1 MAAYSGKP
9 DAVDYSYSHPSISG
23 LVAAGIRLAC
33 RYLSHNSDK
42 NLTASEAQA
51 LHAAG
56 IGVLLNWEQGADSAL
71 DGNTRGVTDGRDAAN
86 LAASLGAPHGRTIYF
101 SVDWSATTGQYPA
114 IDAYFRGVKTGL
126 AGRYEVGVYGHAF
139 LIEHLHSKGLAT
151 GFWQTYAWSGGRL
164 SSVADLYQYSNGQH
178 LAGGTVDY
186 DKIYHPS
193 ALGAWWPDG
202 HAPAGGGTE
211 IPVGDD
217 MTPEQDATLT
227 TIATSLNYIR
237 KDATH
242 EDSLHG
248 VRKNDNDNATLILAQ
263 LAQLAARVTD
273 LQDALAHLTPGASG
287 GPAAVTLTGTITP
300 SAP

>member
-9 DAVDYSYSHPSISG
+9 DAVDYSYSHPSIPG

-33 RYLSHNSDK
+33 RYLSHTSDK
-42 NLTASEAQA
+42 NLTASEARA

-71 DGNTRGVTDGRDAAN
+71 DGTARGAADGRDAAN

-101 SVDWSATTGQYPA
+101 SVDWSATTGQYAA

-126 AGRYEVGVYGHAF
+126 AGRYEVGVYGHAS
-139 LIEHLHSKGLAT
+139 LIEHLHAKGLAS

-164 SSVADLYQYSNGQH
+164 STVADLYQYSNGQH

-202 HAPAGGGTE
+202 VAPAGGGTE
-211 IPVGDD
+211 IPEGDD
-217 MTPEQDATLT
+217 VTPEEHTELFAIGNSIEALRNDNAHDNT
-227 TIATSLNYIR
+227 
-237 KDATH
+237 
-242 EDSLHG
+242 LHG
-248 VRKNDNDNATLILAQ
+248 VRKNDNDNTTLVLAQ
-263 LAQLAARVTD
+263 LAQIAARLTD
-273 LQDALAHLTPGASG
+273 LEAAVAHVQPGSGG
-287 GPAAVTLTGTITP
+287 GPATITLTGTSTP
-300 SAP
+300 A